1 MFVNKNSFKD
11 LTDFEMKTIN
21 GGESI
26 LFKLGQAAH
35 NVWCSVRDA
44 WMAQE
49 PENILGP
56 TGNRHP

>member
-11 LTDFEMKTIN
+11 LSDFEMKTI
-21 GGESI
+21 GGGGI

-35 NVWCSVRDA
+35 KAWCSVRDA

-49 PENILGP
+49 PENIMGP
-56 TGNRHP
+56 TGNRYF